1 MKNENPWYYYT
12 RHWSCKN
19 ENEKIWYYYTRHWSW
34 CRTWNRVAR
43 AIKLWRFTSTI
54 SNNGKLKRCV
64 IMNIWYNYR
73 FLLVARLCK
82 RNPNV
87 EIIIKEKWRKLRLKT
102 TVWKIFEEWQYLHF
116 LSQGFEKQIFL
127 KLELFEVI
135 L

>member
-1 MKNENPWYYYT
+1 LIYILTQKKMYRDEKGNRLFWIEKPKAIHYYLHLNGELHQ
-12 RHWSCKN
+12 R
-19 ENEKIWYYYTRHWSW
+19 
-34 CRTWNRVAR
+34 
-43 AIKLWRFTSTI
+43 KLWVLKEDWVLYMNRDREEHLFI
-54 SNNGKLKRCV
+54 KNNSYGFNEYFLKNV
-64 IMNIWYNYR
+64 
-73 FLLVARLCK
+73 L
-82 RNPNV
+82 NPNV

>member
-1 MKNENPWYYYT
+1 LKN
-12 RHWSCKN
+12 
-19 ENEKIWYYYTRHWSW
+19 
-34 CRTWNRVAR
+34 V
-43 AIKLWRFTSTI
+43 L
-54 SNNGKLKRCV
+54 
-64 IMNIWYNYR
+64 
-73 FLLVARLCK
+73 
-82 RNPNV
+82 NPNV

>member
-1 MKNENPWYYYT
+1 MIYILTQKKMYRDEKGNRLFWIEKPKVIHYYLHLKGELHQ
-12 RHWSCKN
+12 R
-19 ENEKIWYYYTRHWSW
+19 
-34 CRTWNRVAR
+34 
-43 AIKLWRFTSTI
+43 KLWVLKEDWVLYMNRDREEHLFI
-54 SNNGKLKRCV
+54 KNNSYGFNEYFLKNV
-64 IMNIWYNYR
+64 
-73 FLLVARLCK
+73 L
-82 RNPNV
+82 NPNV